1 MCILFTLY
9 RLGGLLRANSLSAS
23 SSNSTQSLPGLHLG
37 VQNYPNESMFYCL
50 NQPINQLI
58 HLLIVYWVLIGPGT
72 VMVPILHL
80 LGYKVQ
86 GRRHLYFTHSIQ
98 LWAADSSASLLFL
111 KQILLCLSSMW
122 LHKSSSSISQK
133 KNWQRFLV
141 PFSSTSHLPRPY
153 TPAKLGTYLELVLL
167 VPPVM
172 LLEAKLQPRSSSCP
186 GRAVSRKLLQG
197 STLKSY

>member
-1 MCILFTLY
+1 
-9 RLGGLLRANSLSAS
+9 
-23 SSNSTQSLPGLHLG
+23 
-37 VQNYPNESMFYCL
+37 
-50 NQPINQLI
+50 
-58 HLLIVYWVLIGPGT
+58 
-72 VMVPILHL
+72 MVSILHL

-197 STLKSY
+197 STLKSYSSCEQSAPWFLDMPCWALSLHAGYLWTIYCKNSIYGLIPSWKSHPLLWIFSSLFLISWTLTPTPVQ